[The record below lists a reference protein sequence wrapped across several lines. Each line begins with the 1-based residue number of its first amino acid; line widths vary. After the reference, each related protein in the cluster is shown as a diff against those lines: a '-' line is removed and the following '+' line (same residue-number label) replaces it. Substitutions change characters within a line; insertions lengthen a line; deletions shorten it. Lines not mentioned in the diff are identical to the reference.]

1 MTDVSVEGDFRLAE
15 RGTKPRSQGLTAVI
29 DYGPDDFG
37 WTGTRG
43 IADLLDCAANYI
55 DFAKIYALN
64 ALLLPRPVVQEI
76 VRLYRDADI
85 ACYSGGI
92 LFEYAYQRNEIDG
105 FTDHLRTIGFNS
117 LEISENYVTL
127 TDHERVSFIDR
138 FQRLGL
144 SVIYEFGRKNPERPM
159 QMSDLEALVTSL
171 AKQGVG
177 HVIVEQSE
185 FDMAI
190 GSAPDQLRLAAKAS
204 WFERILIEADPY
216 RFPQQHTELLKDFG
230 RNVNLANIAPG
241 QALRLE
247 GLRRGIGRAVNYSIL
262 NKTDRSPA
270 RGSLPGGPAR

>member
-1 MTDVSVEGDFRLAE
+1 MTDVSVNGDFTLPQ
-15 RGTKPRSQGLTAVI
+15 RGAKPRARGLTAVI

-37 WTGTRG
+37 WTGPCGT
-43 IADLLDCAANYI
+43 ADLLDCAAEYI

-64 ALLLPRPVVQEI
+64 ALLLPRPVVQKI
-76 VRLYRDADI
+76 VRLYRDADV

-105 FTDHLRTIGFNS
+105 FTDHLRKVGFNS

-127 TDHERVSFIDR
+127 THDERMSFIDR

-144 SVIYEFGRKNPERPM
+144 AVIYEFGRKNPEQPM
-159 QMSDLEALVTSL
+159 RISDLEALVASL
-171 AKQGVG
+171 SEQVVE

-190 GSAPDQLRLAAKAS
+190 GRAPDQLRLAAKAP
-204 WFERILIEADPY
+204 WFARVLIEADPY
-216 RFPQQHTELLKDFG
+216 RFPKQHTELLKDLG
-230 RNVNLANIAPG
+230 DGVNLANIAPG

-262 NKTDRSPA
+262 DK
-270 RGSLPGGPAR
+270 